1 MIYKL
6 CANFFMIRIITFLS
20 LAIVAIM
27 LNAQPLLVGHRGS
40 YWGVENTSEAFI
52 NGAKKGY
59 HYLECDV
66 KVAGDGT
73 LVLSHDDTTERLGGS
88 RTIASSTIAQLKAE
102 TYTQTRGGV
111 TYTGTIC
118 TLAEYL
124 DICKEYN
131 VLPVIELKWATGIN
145 SNDCSK
151 IPTLIKVIEDKGF
164 RNSCVILT
172 SMKPCLEY
180 INEKY
185 PDISLQF
192 LTGQYW
198 ANHFDWCVERGIDVD
213 IQVGYFDKSTVQ
225 KFHDAG
231 LKVNIWTA
239 NTNAHYETYGNYGCD
254 FITTDYLDPANLP
267 QLDNDVL
274 FPPNTVDYPNVDAI
288 VRGYYETEL
297 VDKTDIPDK
306 IKGHSIKRA
315 FVKDAQW
322 YILSHDENKI
332 AHISVVAPETGEILK
347 EIKTEGLSIQDIAFT
362 ADGILLGC
370 NSVNVKKDGNGDVW
384 NIYMWESVDATPA
397 VLYSIVNMSKFNG
410 SDTYLG
416 SSLAV
421 SGRLKDLK
429 VYVSGIDDFD
439 NVNII
444 GAELI
449 KGSESKTVCVAM
461 DINSAQLSLHN
472 SPFSRDNLVVN
483 NIVGV
488 PSEYKIDWD
497 KKTIMSL
504 SSFPVGLINDEAF
517 GVSFLRYGRKVY
529 AYIANCLTDGTQ
541 AEANLYDISGGLNEA
556 EIIAQPAPSSM
567 GDIVTSYMATDIKV
581 EDGLVYLYMYA
592 QGVGMT
598 KYKISVEE
606 EGNTGEVDFVIEPIW
621 ENSINK
627 GDKPDNIDGTNAQQG
642 AAYKGMFYVNNCE
655 EERLYYFNNAGCLG
669 YIAGGCGYGV
679 AIDDVGNIIIRNDKS
694 TGVDHSF
701 MIYPAGISANNYAEP
716 TMISVAVPLD
726 GQTNFISASGN
737 VLGERGYIYMFPNK
751 HSAANII
758 TMAYGGVMKAEASD
772 DLMLTGTAV
781 AYIAPI
787 NNNSENWLYQV
798 RNSGYYMYN
807 GGDNIEILT
816 GRSGTTAP
824 ARNSTGGGALF
835 KLSGRNILL
844 HGSGSNYTGGF
855 TVRDITANSVIAS
868 IDPIGNMG
876 YFADGNFSTFNWL
889 FAEKI
894 DAGSYYIYLYCPAN
908 GMAVYRLRDK
918 NYVSD
923 GIEDI
928 LMDDVVKINVYP
940 NPTIDILNISTM
952 EKMEDIKIF
961 NLMGQ
966 SMNFTDV
973 INDGNE
979 AKIDVSHFPN
989 GIYVLT
995 IGNIGQTIKFI
1006 KK

>member
-1 MIYKL
+1 
-6 CANFFMIRIITFLS
+6 MIRLITIFS
-20 LAIVAIM
+20 MAFIAIM

-124 DICKEYN
+124 DICKEYK

-145 SNDCSK
+145 SNDCSG
-151 IPTLIKVIEDKGF
+151 IPALIKVIEEKGF
-164 RNSCVILT
+164 RNTCVILT

-180 INEKY
+180 INENY

-239 NTNAHYETYGNYGCD
+239 NTNTHYATYGNYGCD
-254 FITTDYLDPANLP
+254 FITTDYLDPATLP
-267 QLDNDVL
+267 ELDSEVL
-274 FPPNTVDYPNVDAI
+274 FPPNTIDYPNVEAI
-288 VRGYYETEL
+288 VQGFYETEEIS
-297 VDKTDIPDK
+297 TTEIPDA
-306 IKGHSIKRA
+306 IKEHVVKRA
-315 FVKDAQW
+315 YIKNSQW
-322 YILSHDENKI
+322 YILSNDINGV
-332 AHISVVAPETGEILK
+332 SYLQVVDPESGEILK
-347 EIKTEGLSIQDIAFT
+347 KINTGELSLSDIAFT
-362 ADGILLGC
+362 ADGVLLGC
-370 NSVNVKKDGNGDVW
+370 NSASVANDGYGDTW
-384 NIYMWESVDATPA
+384 SIYKWESDDAEPIKI
-397 VLYSIVNMSKFNG
+397 YSIDNMSCFNN
-410 SDTYLG
+410 SNAFVG
-416 SSLAV
+416 SSMAV

-429 VYVSGIDDFD
+429 IYVTAIDEWD
-439 NVNII
+439 NVILL
-444 GAELI
+444 GTQLV
-449 KGSESKTVCVAM
+449 KGFKKKTAYATT
-461 DINSAQLSLHN
+461 DLSSARLSLHN
-472 SPFSRDNLVVN
+472 SPFSQD
-483 NIVGV
+483 NIVIDNSIGAPV
-488 PSEYKIDWD
+488 EYTFKWNNNS
-497 KKTIMSL
+497 KSL
-504 SSFPVGLINDEAF
+504 YSSFMFGLISNEAS
-517 GVSFLRYGRKVY
+517 GISFLRYGRKVY
-529 AYIANCLTDGTQ
+529 AYMANCATDMTN
-541 AEANLYDISGGLNEA
+541 ADATIYDVTKKMENA
-556 EIIAQPAPSSM
+556 EIVAWPCPHTIGQGVASF
-567 GDIVTSYMATDIKV
+567 IATDIEIV
-581 EDGLVYLYMYA
+581 DGHIYMYMYA
-592 QGVGMT
+592 HGEGMT
-598 KYKISVEE
+598 KYVVSTEE
-606 EGNTGEVDFVIEPIW
+606 EGNTGEPDFVIEPIW

-642 AAYKGMFYVNNCE
+642 AAYKGMFYVNNCV

-669 YIAGGCGYGV
+669 YIAGGSGYGV
-679 AIDDVGNIIIRNDKS
+679 ACDDAGNIIIRTDKLS
-694 TGVDHSF
+694 GKDHSF
-701 MIYPAGISANNYAEP
+701 MIYPTGTNMNNYVEP
-716 TMISVAVPLD
+716 TTISVTVPLD

-737 VLGERGYIYMFPNK
+737 VLGERGYIYMFPNG
-751 HSAANII
+751 HSSANII
-758 TMAYGGVMKAEASD
+758 TMAYGGVMKAETTEE
-772 DLMLTGTAV
+772 LLLKGTTV

-787 NNNSENWLYQV
+787 GNNSENWLYQV
-798 RNSGYYMYN
+798 RNNGYYMYN
-807 GGDNIEILT
+807 GGDNVEILT

-824 ARNSTGGGALF
+824 ARNSTGGGDYVR
-835 KLSGRNILL
+835 LSGHDIFL
-844 HGSGSNYTGGF
+844 HSSGTNYTGGF
-855 TVRDITANSVIAS
+855 TVRDITTNTVITS
-868 IDPIGNMG
+868 IDPIGTMG

-923 GIEDI
+923 GVEDVI
-928 LMDDVVKINVYP
+928 MDDVNELNVYP
-940 NPTIDILNISTM
+940 NPTVDVLNISSV
-952 EKMEDIKIF
+952 EGADGIKIF
-961 NLMGQ
+961 NLIGQ
-966 SMNFTDV
+966 VMNISNVMIEDDKVT
-973 INDGNE
+973 
-979 AKIDVSHFPN
+979 IDVSHFSN
-989 GIYVLT
+989 GIYILMLEKSGRSV
-995 IGNIGQTIKFI
+995 KFI